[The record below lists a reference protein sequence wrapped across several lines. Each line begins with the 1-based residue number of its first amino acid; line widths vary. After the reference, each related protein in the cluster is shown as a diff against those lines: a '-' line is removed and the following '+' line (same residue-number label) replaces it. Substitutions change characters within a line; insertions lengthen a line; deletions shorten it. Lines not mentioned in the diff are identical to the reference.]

1 MRKNCLLGQV
11 NKEATV
17 VQQNRR
23 WAHVL
28 TILWVFVAAVAASGA
43 DVSGRWVGTIVAAN
57 GGPER
62 FLLILEQNGTKVVGT
77 AGASDADRHVLEKGA
92 VEGDRL
98 TFQVQTP
105 EGTLAFDLINT
116 GDQITGTM
124 AFKKGD
130 QVLNTAQV
138 SVKRQ

>member
-1 MRKNCLLGQV
+1 M
-11 NKEATV
+11 
-17 VQQNRR
+17 QQNRKR
-23 WAHVL
+23 TYVL
-28 TILWVFVAAVAASGA
+28 LALWVLFSTAAASAA
-43 DVSGRWVGTIVAAN
+43 DVSGRWVGTMVAAN

-62 FLLILEQNGTKVVGT
+62 FLLILEQNGTNVVGT

-105 EGTLAFDLINT
+105 EGTLAFDLTIK

-124 AFKKGD
+124 AFKNGD
-130 QVLNTAQV
+130 QVLTTAQV

>member
-1 MRKNCLLGQV
+1 M
-11 NKEATV
+11 
-17 VQQNRR
+17 QQNRKR
-23 WAHVL
+23 TDVL
-28 TILWVFVAAVAASGA
+28 LALWVLFSAAAASAA
-43 DVSGRWVGTIVAAN
+43 DVSGRWVGTMVAAN

-105 EGTLAFDLINT
+105 EGTLAFDLTIK

-124 AFKKGD
+124 AFKNGD
-130 QVLNTAQV
+130 QVLTTAQV

>member
-1 MRKNCLLGQV
+1 
-11 NKEATV
+11 
-17 VQQNRR
+17 VQQNRKR
-23 WAHVL
+23 TYVL
-28 TILWVFVAAVAASGA
+28 LMFWVLLSAVTASGA
-43 DVSGRWVGTIVAAN
+43 DVSGRWAGTMVASN

-77 AGASDADRHVLEKGA
+77 AGASDADRHVVEKGA

-105 EGTLAFDLINT
+105 EGTLAFDLTIK

-130 QVLNTAQV
+130 QVLTTAQV